1 MQDRSRL
8 HHNNVATNM
17 IARGNAV
24 TARPRASQVASYC
37 ELGSASASLRSRV
50 RPQANCPRSKN
61 MVKFYV
67 NTDDCCI
74 GLKSI
79 RFWEDRM
86 RISFVLIALIGAVSL
101 AGCSP
106 GAQKGEQ
113 GPAGPQ
119 GAKGEQGPPGPQGAK
134 GEGAP
139 GPQGPQGAKGEQG
152 APGPQGAKGEQGPPG
167 PQGQQGPPGAK
178 GEPGTQGP
186 QGQRG
191 EKGEQGA
198 PGPAGPAG
206 QAGASGSAGSA
217 GLHMLRQD
225 TCDANSGCKLECS
238 AGEKFASVTCLGG
251 TVAISKNGD
260 TETASCS
267 NSPGPAMA
275 LCMRP

>member
-1 MQDRSRL
+1 
-8 HHNNVATNM
+8 
-17 IARGNAV
+17 
-24 TARPRASQVASYC
+24 
-37 ELGSASASLRSRV
+37 
-50 RPQANCPRSKN
+50 
-61 MVKFYV
+61 
-67 NTDDCCI
+67 
-74 GLKSI
+74 
-79 RFWEDRM
+79 M
-86 RISFVLIALIGAVSL
+86 RISFALIALVGAVSL

-113 GPAGPQ
+113 GPPGSQ

-178 GEPGTQGP
+178 GEPGIQGP

-198 PGPAGPAG
+198 PGPAG

-217 GLHMLRQD
+217 GLHLLRQD
-225 TCDANSGCKLECS
+225 TCEASGCNLECGP
-238 AGEKFASVTCLGG
+238 GEKFASVTCLGG

-267 NSPGPAMA
+267 NSPGPVMA